1 MAKKTA
7 QPGAPQPK
15 KPKQKKIRLDDLLVE
30 RGYFADRGEAL
41 RAVLAHEV
49 RANDVYPTSAAV
61 LGTSSK
67 GRLMRSLKM
76 CVAHAVSILVHR
88 RAVLPTVCFRRV
100 PPKSRAST

>member
-7 QPGAPQPK
+7 QPGVPQPK
-15 KPKQKKIRLDDLLVE
+15 KPKQKKIRLDDLLIE

-61 LGTSSK
+61 LVNPDADVFV
-67 GRLMRSLKM
+67 RN
-76 CVAHAVSILVHR
+76 R
-88 RAVLPTVCFRRV
+88 RAYVSRRHKA
-100 PPKSRAST
+100 PRGA